1 MPGVVAAEAEAGAG
15 EARLL
20 TSPRD
25 ARPEVVVEAA
35 RGVVVVLLLLLLP
48 PAMALRDWYGVCMY
62 TIDMWGERERGEGG
76 YRGRSAGQA
85 GFEELV
91 VARCSLRRLGV
102 ACGCCVWVVCA
113 AQPNSQKLDV
123 KTGRGRFP
131 ESSWGG
137 FFCVL
142 LGGTQG
148 RIRAP
153 ESAKI

>member
-20 TSPRD
+20 TSPRE

-35 RGVVVVLLLLLLP
+35 RGVVLLLLLLLLLP

-62 TIDMWGERERGEGG
+62 TIDMWGERERGGRGG
-76 YRGRSAGQA
+76 VPRSVGGAGWVRRI
-85 GFEELV
+85 G
-91 VARCSLRRLGV
+91 RCSLLV
-102 ACGCCVWVVCA
+102 AALGCCVWVVCA
-113 AQPNSQKLDV
+113 AQPNSQKSDV
-123 KTGRGRFP
+123 KTGRGRFT